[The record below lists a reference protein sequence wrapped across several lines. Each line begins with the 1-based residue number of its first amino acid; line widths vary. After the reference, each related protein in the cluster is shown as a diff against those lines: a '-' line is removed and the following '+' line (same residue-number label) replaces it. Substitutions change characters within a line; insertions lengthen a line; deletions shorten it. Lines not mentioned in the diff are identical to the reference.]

1 MLSMGSIFFV
11 TIIISH
17 LFTITY
23 FSFIYTDTV
32 KTIAFTLFKWKV
44 YKRLWYY
51 TAVRHYSTVQ
61 FGHHFIDLGWCNLGN
76 QIKYLYAYACPI

>member
-44 YKRLWYY
+44 YKRL
-51 TAVRHYSTVQ
+51 
-61 FGHHFIDLGWCNLGN
+61 
-76 QIKYLYAYACPI
+76 